1 MPFFVHIHIE
11 DLKNEL
17 KTPFF
22 GHIHI
27 GDLKNKH
34 DLIRKFI
41 HELRYLIA
49 SFASASFEIRFVASF
64 EVLGSKLAAE

>member
-11 DLKNEL
+11 KLKNEL
-17 KTPFF
+17 KNAFF

-34 DLIRKFI
+34 SLKTKAI
-41 HELRYLIA
+41 HELRYLC
-49 SFASASFEIRFVASF
+49 VNG
-64 EVLGSKLAAE
+64 GSLIEKGLNFDLKLDRGR